1 MAFTERISAACGRK
15 KAELVLKHANIVN
28 VFTESIEDGD
38 VAVEDDVIVGI
49 GEYDGVRE
57 IDVHGCYVA
66 PGLIDGHI
74 HLESSMASPKEFAR
88 MVVPHGT
95 AAVITDPH
103 EIANVAGTAGIRYML
118 EATEGLALDV
128 YFMMPSCVPSTGLDE
143 AGAVLRAM
151 TVDDISAVKQ
161 IEQTCFSDAWSEKL
175 LSDLLESEWDEAWV
189 LTDTDGTRIGY
200 ANFRFLAGEGE
211 LMRIAVLP
219 EHRGCGE
226 SKKLM
231 DRLEISA
238 KEKEAPD
245 LTLEVRAGNTP
256 AINLYKS
263 YGFQAEAVRKNYYQN
278 PVEDALIMWRRSVP
292 SIPT

>member
-1 MAFTERISAACGRK
+1 MGPNTNDESLMRKLVQNGMDIARFNFSHGDHEEQKGRMDMLK
-15 KAELVLKHANIVN
+15 KIREEENKPIAILLDTKGPEIRTGVLK
-28 VFTESIEDGD
+28 DGKK
-38 VAVEDDVIVGI
+38 VQ
-49 GEYDGVRE
+49 
-57 IDVHGCYVA
+57 
-66 PGLIDGHI
+66 
-74 HLESSMASPKEFAR
+74 
-88 MVVPHGT
+88 
-95 AAVITDPH
+95 
-103 EIANVAGTAGIRYML
+103 L
-118 EATEGLALDV
+118 EAGV
-128 YFMMPSCVPSTGLDE
+128 
-143 AGAVLRAM
+143 
-151 TVDDISAVKQ
+151 
-161 IEQTCFSDAWSEKL
+161 
-175 LSDLLESEWDEAWV
+175 
-189 LTDTDGTRIGY
+189 IGY

>member
-1 MAFTERISAACGRK
+1 MEIN
-15 KAELVLKHANIVN
+15 NIHEN
-28 VFTESIEDGD
+28 SNNYNKYTND
-38 VAVEDDVIVGI
+38 
-49 GEYDGVRE
+49 
-57 IDVHGCYVA
+57 
-66 PGLIDGHI
+66 
-74 HLESSMASPKEFAR
+74 SS
-88 MVVPHGT
+88 
-95 AAVITDPH
+95 
-103 EIANVAGTAGIRYML
+103 
-118 EATEGLALDV
+118 
-128 YFMMPSCVPSTGLDE
+128 DE
-143 AGAVLRAM
+143 AKSAGEAETILRAM
-151 TVDDISAVKQ
+151 TADDLPAVER

-175 LSDLLESEWDEAWV
+175 LSDMLESEWDEAWV

-256 AINLYKS
+256 AINLYIS

>member
-1 MAFTERISAACGRK
+1 MKKDIIHENSNNHNKYINNENSGEKSA
-15 KAELVLKHANIVN
+15 EQ
-28 VFTESIEDGD
+28 
-38 VAVEDDVIVGI
+38 
-49 GEYDGVRE
+49 
-57 IDVHGCYVA
+57 
-66 PGLIDGHI
+66 
-74 HLESSMASPKEFAR
+74 
-88 MVVPHGT
+88 
-95 AAVITDPH
+95 
-103 EIANVAGTAGIRYML
+103 
-118 EATEGLALDV
+118 
-128 YFMMPSCVPSTGLDE
+128 

-161 IEQTCFSDAWSEKL
+161 IEQICFSDAWSEKL

-263 YGFQAEAVRKNYYQN
+263 YGFQAEAMRKNYYQN

>member
-1 MAFTERISAACGRK
+1 MQRNFPAKRSGRDADGPIIGNDCNAAKKENIVEINNIHENSNNYNKYTKDSSDEAKSAG
-15 KAELVLKHANIVN
+15 KAETI
-28 VFTESIEDGD
+28 
-38 VAVEDDVIVGI
+38 
-49 GEYDGVRE
+49 
-57 IDVHGCYVA
+57 
-66 PGLIDGHI
+66 
-74 HLESSMASPKEFAR
+74 
-88 MVVPHGT
+88 
-95 AAVITDPH
+95 
-103 EIANVAGTAGIRYML
+103 
-118 EATEGLALDV
+118 
-128 YFMMPSCVPSTGLDE
+128 
-143 AGAVLRAM
+143 LRAM
-151 TVDDISAVKQ
+151 TADDLPAVER

-175 LSDLLESEWDEAWV
+175 LSDMLESEWDEAWV
-189 LTDTDGTRIGY
+189 LADKKNSVIGY

-219 EHRGCGE
+219 EYRGHGE

-278 PVEDALIMWRRSVP
+278 PVEDALIMWKRDLPER
-292 SIPT
+292 ITT